1 LNTRRIVVPAPAGMT
16 ELEQSLYH
24 YGLPDITSASSES
37 TDTRN
42 WLRRQVEET
51 IRVFEPR
58 LTDVHVSVEAV
69 GDLARREVRF
79 VSEALLNVVYPHYL
93 HPIPSMSIVELRLD
107 PEQGKLTTGLPVA
120 RGAPL
125 YSKPVGGTPCKFRTC
140 YDTTLWPVTVAAA
153 QWRAPDQLQPPV
165 TGPTAVG
172 ALRLELE
179 CLPDVSFAK
188 LALNQLRLHLNGE
201 STLISTLYE

>member
-1 LNTRRIVVPAPAGMT
+1 MLQPELDRTVQWSVLDRLIDANPDNAVEPPLTWAQSVRELKRGLRRDLEWLLNTRRIVVPAPAGMT

-79 VSEALLNVVYPHYL
+79 VVEALLQMEPSPGQVVFDTVL
-93 HPIPSMSIVELRLD
+93 EISSATFEV
-107 PEQGKLTTGLPVA
+107 K
-120 RGAPL
+120 GA
-125 YSKPVGGTPCKFRTC
+125 
-140 YDTTLWPVTVAAA
+140 
-153 QWRAPDQLQPPV
+153 
-165 TGPTAVG
+165 G
-172 ALRLELE
+172 A
-179 CLPDVSFAK
+179 DA
-188 LALNQLRLHLNGE
+188 
-201 STLISTLYE
+201 